1 MLAVPDGF
9 LEAGQQ
15 EAGARE
21 GRVGRTMV
29 GVEGAGCFCR
39 AVTSTVGLR
48 LHIWEDRE
56 HVAAEMSLQGAAAG
70 RALHGLG
77 GAVLAGVQSGTGGVE
92 DAGVGEG
99 EAIGAKVGQ
108 VVAGMEGG
116 GEVAEEAT
124 LLQAAARLHQD
135 DIVLQLTEV
144 IRYRTRSVGQGWG
157 DRRVRLSA
165 VLYHLQLVGQGSK

>member
-21 GRVGRTMV
+21 GQVGRTMV
-29 GVEGAGCFCR
+29 GVEGAGRVGR
-39 AVTSTVGLR
+39 AVTTTVGLR
-48 LHIWEDRE
+48 LHLWENGE
-56 HVAAEMSLQGAAAG
+56 HVAAEMSLQGATAG

-77 GAVLAGVQSGTGGVE
+77 GAVTAGVQSAAGGVE

-99 EAIGAKVGQ
+99 EAIRAKVCQ

-116 GEVAEEAT
+116 
-124 LLQAAARLHQD
+124 
-135 DIVLQLTEV
+135 
-144 IRYRTRSVGQGWG
+144 
-157 DRRVRLSA
+157 
-165 VLYHLQLVGQGSK
+165 

>member
-1 MLAVPDGF
+1 
-9 LEAGQQ
+9 
-15 EAGARE
+15 
-21 GRVGRTMV
+21 
-29 GVEGAGCFCR
+29 
-39 AVTSTVGLR
+39 
-48 LHIWEDRE
+48 
-56 HVAAEMSLQGAAAG
+56 MSLQGAAAG

-77 GAVLAGVQSGTGGVE
+77 GAVLAGVQSGAGGVE

-99 EAIGAKVGQ
+99 EAIGAEVGQ

-124 LLQAAARLHQD
+124 LLEAAARLYQD

-144 IRYRTRSVGQGWG
+144 TRYRTRSVGQGCG

-165 VLYHLQLVGQGSK
+165 VLYHLQLVGRRSK